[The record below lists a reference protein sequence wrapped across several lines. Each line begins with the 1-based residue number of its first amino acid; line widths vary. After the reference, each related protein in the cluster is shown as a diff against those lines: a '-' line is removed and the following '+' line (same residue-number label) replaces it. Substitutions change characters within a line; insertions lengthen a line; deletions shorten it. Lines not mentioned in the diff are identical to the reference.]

1 MDNKRSD
8 INYLFGQRVRQL
20 RQQKGLSQE
29 DLGYET
35 GLHRTYIGQIERAEK
50 NITLRNIERVARELG
65 VDIKDLFD
73 FTTLDLDNNN
83 NKSKKK
89 NKS

>member
-1 MDNKRSD
+1 MDNRRSD
-8 INYLFGQRVRQL
+8 SNYLFGQRVRQL

-83 NKSKKK
+83 KSKKK

>member
-1 MDNKRSD
+1 MDNKRTD

-73 FTTLDLDNNN
+73 FTTLDLDNN
-83 NKSKKK
+83 KSKKK

>member
-1 MDNKRSD
+1 MDNKRTD

-83 NKSKKK
+83 KSKKK

>member
-83 NKSKKK
+83 KSKKK

>member
-1 MDNKRSD
+1 MENKKSN

-20 RQQKGLSQE
+20 RIERGLSQE

-50 NITLRNIERVARELG
+50 NITLRNIDRIARELG
-65 VDIKDLFD
+65 VDIQDLFD
-73 FTTLDLDNNN
+73 FTTLDLDAED
-83 NKSKKK
+83 KS
-89 NKS
+89 

>member
-73 FTTLDLDNNN
+73 FTTLDLDNN
-83 NKSKKK
+83 KSKKK

>member
-1 MDNKRSD
+1 MDNKRTD

-50 NITLRNIERVARELG
+50 NITLRNIERIARELG

-73 FTTLDLDNNN
+73 FTTLDLDNN
-83 NKSKKK
+83 KSKKK

>member
-1 MDNKRSD
+1 MDNKRTD

-50 NITLRNIERVARELG
+50 NITLRNIERIARELG

-83 NKSKKK
+83 KSKKK